1 MSSKGQYVEERVVE
15 MRIDHDKFE
24 SGANKTISTLERLE
38 KALHLKS
45 DTSALDALEKS
56 VNNFDASPMTSG
68 LEKIQAGFSALEIVG
83 MRVISNLT
91 DSIYNF
97 TTKTIKD
104 FTIDPIAQG
113 FQKFGDKT
121 TSVAT
126 LTAQGYELEKVNELM
141 EELNWFTDETSY
153 NFTDMVGNIAKFTA
167 TGQDLD
173 KSVTA
178 MEGIALW
185 AALSG
190 QGATKASMA
199 MYQLS
204 QAMGKGALKY
214 DDYKSIQNASMDTQ
228 EFRRQAVAAAVEL
241 GILQQVGEDTWTTE
255 TTGIKNAEA
264 AEEAYIKLQ
273 EAQAKLEKAS
283 TNESY
288 RVALNNV
295 NKLQKKYE
303 EAEAKAN
310 SGYTLAQLFSS
321 DALSRD
327 QWFTS
332 DVMMKVFNNYSK
344 AANEIHRYQI
354 DKDLN
359 TASEA
364 MEQLRLEA
372 EATAKK
378 LGITLDE
385 AFQAVG
391 YDVDEF
397 SLKAFEAGQQART
410 WGDVVDS
417 VKDAVSTG
425 WMNTFENLFGNTN
438 ETIKFMTDLAN
449 EFYDIF
455 AEGGNIR
462 NEILKIAFGGSEA
475 EASREKALKGWE
487 KFEEQLASTGH
498 TVEEFEEA
506 YHDVARTIPEANL
519 EGAITQYGSIKEAFA
534 NGAISAEVFN
544 DILHKLTGTAKAT
557 AASTGEAVVT
567 YVSDLE
573 ELKEVARGV
582 LNGDFGAG
590 DERRRMLEEMGYDY
604 EAIQMLADIMYNGGQ
619 GMIGITEDF
628 LKSNYPTLYS
638 KIMRETV
645 TYLGESNEALEQYD
659 ELLGQAD
666 SIYKSIVGKASDESD
681 IFAGR
686 PKGSELLKEGLLN
699 IIYLIESVQ
708 GAFRGAMTDVF
719 GNADERADRIWHIV
733 DAFHDL
739 TEGIQLSDD
748 AALGLQKIIGIVLRV
763 VKTAGTVFGSFLGV
777 AKELIVFIAGGIN
790 SVLEMIGKGNIGV
803 GKVLDSISKKF
814 EKMAPYAIRVWNAV
828 KKLVS
833 ELFKLL
839 PFYDQFSQG
848 DFSFLG
854 LDKLA
859 QKIDKLSLKKIE
871 EAIPLVKTIHDWISK
886 LLQKI
891 ESDDF
896 TLFKKDVDD
905 GTEKVGFLAT
915 AIGVLT
921 TVFSDLYEGVKKT
934 FANLKLDSN
943 GITQVFNKLAE
954 VVSFLFDGLFG
965 NKEETQKKV
974 SEFIITVWNGF
985 LDGLRKISLRDVI
998 AAVRLTIIASVAG
1011 ELLSVLQNLKKTTES
1026 VATIPEAFSRIL
1038 TKIGDAFGN
1047 LGKSFRANMYIKI
1060 AIALGILTVA
1070 MMALANKVDPDKLT
1084 HVAVVLGL
1092 LMFMMSKMAT
1102 SFSKVFSGNTIDMK
1116 PFNVF
1121 GKLGGALIGLGI
1133 LIGALG
1139 SAVAKIAAIDN
1150 KVNIWNAALV
1160 LASFMAA
1167 LGFIV
1172 WIVSRAIYDYEFDE
1186 IGSFGS
1192 ALLKASFAFVIL
1204 ALAVKMIV
1212 KPLTSITNLVNKAG
1226 GTKVWSAMGAL
1237 AILIGVIGGV
1247 LYLIG
1252 NAKLGNA
1259 EASGTG
1265 MIKAAFAM
1273 VLIGI
1278 AAKILVSPLKSI
1290 SELAKMKTTNL
1301 GIGFL
1306 VLVGVAALLTS
1317 VLLALNKLGNVS
1329 ENGSAF
1335 MKAAAAMAIIA
1346 IAVRLMVKPLMML
1359 GALKSIML
1367 PALGSL
1373 LAIMV
1378 MLGGTLA
1385 LLSHFNKDGDKL
1397 LKIGKALGILAI
1409 GLGIL
1414 TGALGLFGAVMMIG
1428 IVVIPWD
1435 LLAKRLDAFKTSIG
1449 SLFALAGAAVLFGV
1463 AILAAGFGISA
1474 IGTGLLKAS
1483 IGFVIF
1489 SFGLGLFSDGLVK
1502 VSAVIPTFIENMK
1515 KTGQAIMDVFSGKST
1530 AQIVIGAIAI
1540 GLLVAAII
1548 AVTIALSKLMS
1559 TNPGKIST
1567 VVGKIGKTLLSAIGG
1582 IAKGVGPAIIEHLP
1596 DILSIIVAIASVV
1609 GLYVLGIIPDLV
1621 DWIGSAIITL
1631 FDSLYEFTSKNKKAF
1646 EHSIFGIITV
1656 ILEVCSDAIIW
1667 GLNVIVYTVT
1677 KLVVDAIDGIIRM
1690 IPGVGDKVA
1699 DWLQDKLNVNDWLS
1713 MDAMQGGFKEAQD
1726 KIHDY
1731 FSGLVPEEAEIQHI
1745 GKRSTEALANGITTG
1760 LPNIRDAWNN
1770 VTDIF
1775 KKGNNEIENASVDSA
1790 TNLPLE
1796 YADALQINAGEV
1808 EASGNK
1814 TFGVLSDILTGQAD
1828 YTTVLGKLTTGNYA
1842 NGLAIGK
1849 DQVLTNLEDLG
1860 ISVDDAMGAIGEN
1873 ASIWGS
1879 NYMIDFSNG
1888 MPEGF
1893 GAVIDNLMGLGLNM
1907 DDIFAAFGLRG
1918 YMHGANLTTE
1928 INNGMVNKASEGE
1941 LASNA
1946 NKIGDMVVG
1955 ELNKNYDKASIAG
1968 QNYIVGFN
1976 NGIVSEAKTSNLF
1989 SNINTIAGAVHAT
2002 LQSGLGEHS
2011 PSVISEKAGR
2021 YYIQGLGIGMD
2032 EEKDGILSSIV
2043 SISDLLVDALMQAM
2057 SQVYTI
2063 AQDDLTLSPSIVP
2076 IVDMSNV
2083 NAAANSI
2090 GSAFANDYNVSASM
2104 SNAVSR
2110 RMNDVEDIAANMQ
2123 GFGGNTTTNNEFV
2136 INIYASEGMDENEI
2150 ADAVMDRMKRQFA
2163 QRTVAFG

>member
-68 LEKIQAGFSALEIVG
+68 IEKIQASFSALEIIG

-97 TTKTIKD
+97 TAKTIKE
-104 FTIDPIAQG
+104 FTVDPIAQG
-113 FQKFGDKT
+113 FQKFGEKT
-121 TSVAT
+121 TAVAT
-126 LTAQGYELEKVNELM
+126 LTAQGYELEKVTSLM

-173 KSVTA
+173 ASTTA

-190 QGATKASMA
+190 QNATKASMA

-228 EFRRQAVAAAVEL
+228 EFRKQAAAAATEL
-241 GILQQVGEDTWTTE
+241 GVLRQVGEDTWE
-255 TTGIKNAEA
+255 VIGKN
-264 AEEAYIKLQ
+264 K
-273 EAQAKLEKAS
+273 S
-283 TNESY
+283 FD
-288 RVALNNV
+288 
-295 NKLQKKYE
+295 
-303 EAEAKAN
+303 
-310 SGYTLAQLFSS
+310 LAGLFSS
-321 DALSRD
+321 DALSRTL
-327 QWFTS
+327 WFNS
-332 DVMMKVFNNYSK
+332 DVMMKVFNQYSK
-344 AANEIHRYQI
+344 AANEIHRYQL
-354 DKDLN
+354 DNDLD
-359 TASEA
+359 TASAA

-372 EATAKK
+372 EATAKE

-385 AFQAVG
+385 AFQIVG
-391 YDVDEF
+391 YNVDEF

-425 WMNTFENLFGNTN
+425 WMNTFESLFGNTN

-498 TVEEFEEA
+498 TVEEFEQA

-519 EGAITQYGSIKEAFA
+519 ESVIAQYGSIKEAFA

-544 DILHKLTGTAKAT
+544 DILLKLTGTAEAT
-557 AASTGEAVVT
+557 EASTGKA
-567 YVSDLE
+567 LE
-573 ELKEVARGV
+573 DLKEVARGV
-582 LNGDFGAG
+582 LRGDFGAG

-604 EAIQMLADIMYNGGQ
+604 EAIQTLADIMYNGGQ
-619 GMIGITEDF
+619 GMLDVTEDF
-628 LKSNYPTLYS
+628 LKSNYPAFYG
-638 KIMRETV
+638 KIMQETV
-645 TYLGESNEALEQYD
+645 TYLGESNEQLVQYD
-659 ELLGQAD
+659 ELLSKAD

-686 PKGSELLKEGLLN
+686 RKGSELLKEGLLN

-719 GNADERADRIWHIV
+719 GNADKRADRIWHIV

-739 TEGIQLSDD
+739 TEGIQLSED
-748 AALGLQKIIGIVLRV
+748 AALGLQKIIGIVLRA
-763 VKTAGTVFGSFLGV
+763 VKAAGTVFGSFLGV
-777 AKELIVFIAGGIN
+777 AKELIVFIASGIN
-790 SVLEMIGKGNIGV
+790 SVLEMIGKGNNGI

-814 EKMAPYAIRVWNAV
+814 EKMAPYAIRVWNAI

-871 EAIPLVKTIHDWISK
+871 EAIPLVKIIHDWISK

-921 TVFSDLYEGVKKT
+921 TVFSDLYEGAKKT
-934 FANLKLDSN
+934 FANLKLDSA
-943 GITQVFNKLAE
+943 GVTQVFNKLAE

-974 SEFIITVWNGF
+974 SEFITTVWNGF

-998 AAVRLTIIASVAG
+998 VAVRLTVIASVAG

-1092 LMFMMSKMAT
+1092 LMFIMSKMAT
-1102 SFSKVFSGNTIDMK
+1102 SFSKVFSGNTIDVK
-1116 PFNVF
+1116 SYTVF
-1121 GKLGGALIGLGI
+1121 GKLAGALIGLGI
-1133 LIGALG
+1133 LIVALG

-1150 KVNIWNAALV
+1150 KWNVWNAAIV

-1212 KPLTSITNLVNKAG
+1212 KPLTSITNLVNKVG

-1259 EASGTG
+1259 EASGSG

-1273 VLIGI
+1273 ILIGI
-1278 AAKILVSPLKSI
+1278 AAKLLVSPLKSI
-1290 SELAKMKTTNL
+1290 SELAKMKTANL
-1301 GIGFL
+1301 GTGFV
-1306 VLVGVAALLTS
+1306 VLVGVAALLTR

-1378 MLGGTLA
+1378 ILGATLA

-1582 IAKGVGPAIIEHLP
+1582 IARGIGPAIVEHLP

-1621 DWIGSAIITL
+1621 NWIGSAIITL
-1631 FDSLYEFTSKNKKAF
+1631 FESLQIFIRKNKAALEHSVFGIVEVVIEVLFDALTWAVSSLAGLVLDAIQGTIGSLVNGIADILEKHGKLAKFFGIDDDTIEGLREFANGDSWGKAF
-1646 EHSIFGIITV
+1646 AAYLDTGNQQIAEALQDYLPEWDGKI
-1656 ILEVCSDAIIW
+1656 AK
-1667 GLNVIVYTVT
+1667 VT
-1677 KLVVDAIDGIIRM
+1677 KEEIGELSSSTQQGIDEAIGVLENS
-1690 IPGVGDKVA
+1690 IPDLSGAMDKVVGVFH
-1699 DWLQDKLNVNDWLS
+1699 K
-1713 MDAMQGGFKEAQD
+1713 GTK
-1726 KIHDY
+1726 
-1731 FSGLVPEEAEIQHI
+1731 
-1745 GKRSTEALANGITTG
+1745 
-1760 LPNIRDAWNN
+1760 
-1770 VTDIF
+1770 DI
-1775 KKGNNEIENASVDSA
+1775 EDSATDSA
-1790 TNLPLE
+1790 TNLPIM
-1796 YADALQINAGEV
+1796 YAGALQMNAGEV
-1808 EASGNK
+1808 EASSNK
-1814 TFGVLSDILTGQAD
+1814 TFGVISDILSGQAD
-1828 YTTVLGKLTTGNYA
+1828 YTTVLGKLTAGNYA
-1842 NGLAIGK
+1842 NGLTIGK
-1849 DQVLTNLEDLG
+1849 DQVLANLQDLG
-1860 ISVDDAMGAIGEN
+1860 ISVDDAMGAMGEN
-1873 ASIWGS
+1873 ASTWGS

-1888 MPEGF
+1888 MPDGF
-1893 GAVIDNLMGLGLNM
+1893 NAIIDNLMGLGLNM
-1907 DDIFAAFGLRG
+1907 DDIFAAFGIRG
-1918 YMHGANLTTE
+1918 YTHGANLTTE
-1928 INNGMVNKASEGE
+1928 INNGMVNKANEGE

-1946 NKIGDMVVG
+1946 NKIGDMVAG
-1955 ELNKNYDKASIAG
+1955 ELNKNYAKAGIAG

-1976 NGIVSEAKTSNLF
+1976 NGIVSEAKSGSLF
-1989 SNINTIAGAVHAT
+1989 SNINSIAGAVHAE
-2002 LQSGLGEHS
+2002 LASGLGEHS

-2032 EEKDGILSSIV
+2032 EEKDGVLSSIV

-2150 ADAVMDRMKRQFA
+2150 ANAVMDRMKRQFA